1 MSSLTSDDVER
12 EAKHH
17 FELFHALRNRIGD
30 EDVWEIG
37 DYTFDRVE
45 PEEPTDSGF
54 ADIVLYDGTDAVLII
69 ECKKLVKGEAIEE
82 FDPHSSTVIRQ
93 ASRYAGD
100 TGAEYIATYN
110 GKTLVLLRAHEPQ
123 RGILQRRKV
132 TYSQDD
138 FDDREEL
145 MFTVLE
151 DLSAIHQGDSQR
163 WEAEFDVL
171 VGRLKELHQFIYPHL
186 EDSLE
191 TRLSEDDEFAADL
204 MKWANKQGFDYEAEW
219 INNDSLPRKKERK
232 METVHNKFAREDAYL
247 LINQLIFYKIVE
259 DTDKFQTF
267 TSERTYDR
275 ADTEDKILAIRNLS
289 VDELDF
295 LREYLSTRF
304 DTIVEDVDYKA
315 VFEQDSVFGSIQYND
330 RVADTINDFIDELSE
345 YNLSDITGDFLGELY
360 EELIPTKERKEL
372 GEFYTP
378 QIIAR
383 LIVHAS
389 MESTD
394 DIVLD
399 PAVGTGTFP
408 VEAYDWL
415 DNHDGMT
422 HQEVI
427 DRIACVDV
435 NRFAAHLAVINLARQ
450 NLNAKTE
457 RTNIHVEDFFNVG
470 PDQHL
475 LSTETADIDEDDEG
489 FDKVAGQKFAD
500 VNVIVGN
507 PPYINRNEIDDKDL
521 KRGHLPSKY
530 ANYGDDY
537 ISKKSDIYQYFFTKG
552 LEWLDDG
559 GRLGYITSYKWTT
572 IESGEGLMNH
582 FLNNAKIKGVIWFNK
597 ALFEDAMVN
606 TCITLL
612 EKRGEDD
619 PDNKEERDENVVPFL
634 RLEEKRPIPEILDLL
649 DSDISHEGENYRI
662 IRRKQSE
669 LANEKKWSRFLVA
682 PTEYFELVQHDK
694 ITTLPEICR
703 TEGYLTGIK
712 TQCDDFFKVDGETVE
727 EYDIP
732 DKYLT
737 PGLMSKRDIEDGAFL
752 FTADD
757 TDEYFVDLHSL
768 VLDVIDEIESSP
780 IISDEGEVRASNKV
794 DTIQRLVLEHLREEG
809 HDRFAAYIEEKGE
822 EHDYPPKTDE
832 GSHDL
837 SHNIYT
843 RGEVWFD
850 LDDLETPELVIPE
863 TRQHNPGVMWNI
875 DKLAVKDIGRPV
887 YLTAGDE
894 KLMAGVMN
902 SAIGRI
908 FLESH
913 GRISGGQAI
922 RVMVY
927 DMKTLPVVDP
937 REIGDKEAERIIEAF
952 DDWITDPSND
962 DYNNELDNAVLSVLD
977 WEDRVEEL
985 QDIAERMKN
994 LRNESREYEVLVGDT
1009 DQEIDISSVVSDEAQ
1024 TDTKLSDFS

>member
-30 EDVWEIG
+30 GDVWEIG

-138 FDDREEL
+138 FDDREEM

-962 DYNNELDNAVLSVLD
+962 DYNNELDKAVLSVLD

>member
-1 MSSLTSDDVER
+1 MSRLTSDDVER

-17 FELFHALRNRIGD
+17 FELHHALRNRIGD
-30 EDVWEIG
+30 GEVWEVDG
-37 DYTFDRVE
+37 YSFDRVE
-45 PEEPTDSGF
+45 PEEPTESGF
-54 ADIVLYDGTDAVLII
+54 ADLVLYDGTDPVLVI

-82 FDPHSSTVIRQ
+82 FDPHSSTVIKQ
-93 ASRYAGD
+93 ASGYAD
-100 TGAEYIATYN
+100 DLGAEYIATYN
-110 GKTLVLLRAHEPQ
+110 GETMVLLRAHEVN
-123 RGILQRRKV
+123 RGLLHRRKIS
-132 TYSQDD
+132 YSQSD
-138 FDDREEL
+138 FDSREDL
-145 MFTVLE
+145 AFTVLE
-151 DLSAIHQGDSQR
+151 DMVAIDRGDARR
-163 WEAEFDVL
+163 WDEEFDVL
-171 VGRLKELHQFIYPHL
+171 VDRLKELHQFIYPHL

-191 TRLSEDDEFAADL
+191 SRLSEDDDFAGNFAE
-204 MKWANKQGFDYEAEW
+204 WANKQGLDYETDW
-219 INNDSLPRKKERK
+219 VDDDSLSRKKERQ

-259 DTDKFQTF
+259 DTDKFETY
-267 TSERTYDR
+267 TSELAYKR

-315 VFEQDSVFGSIQYND
+315 VFEQNDVFGSVEYND
-330 RVADTINDFIDELSE
+330 RVADTVNDFIDELGD
-345 YNLSDITGDFLGELY
+345 YNLSEITGDFLGELY
-360 EELIPTKERKEL
+360 EELIPTKERKDL

-378 QIIAR
+378 QKIAR
-383 LIVHAS
+383 LIVHATMDS
-389 MESTD
+389 PD

-408 VEAYDWL
+408 VEAYEWL
-415 DNHDGMT
+415 NDHNGKS
-422 HQEVI
+422 HQEVV
-427 DRIACVDV
+427 DQIAGVDV

-457 RTNIHVEDFFNVG
+457 RTNIHVEDFFDVG

-475 LSTETADIDEDDEG
+475 LSTETADINESESG
-489 FDKVAGQKFAD
+489 FDPSVTHKFDD
-500 VNVIVGN
+500 VNVVVGN
-507 PPYINRNEIDDKDL
+507 PPYINRNEIDDKDE
-521 KRGHLPSKY
+521 KRDHLPTKY
-530 ANYGDDY
+530 ANYGNHY

-559 GRLGYITSYKWTT
+559 GRLGFITSYKWTT
-572 IESGEGLMNH
+572 IESGEGLMNY
-582 FLNNAKIKGVIWFNK
+582 FLNNAKIKGIIWFNK
-597 ALFEDAMVN
+597 ALFEDALVN
-606 TCITLL
+606 TCVTIL
-612 EKRGEDD
+612 EKQGEDD

-634 RLEEKRPIPEILDLL
+634 RLEEKRPVSEILDLL
-649 DSDISHEGENYRI
+649 DSDISHEGENYRV

-669 LANEKKWSRFLVA
+669 LAEEKKWSRFLVA

-694 ITTLPEICR
+694 ITTLPEICA

-712 TQCDDFFKVDGETVE
+712 TQCDDFFKVDEGTVE
-727 EYDIP
+727 EYEIP

-737 PGLMSKRDIEDGAFL
+737 PGLMTKRDIDDGAFL

-757 TDEYFVDLHSL
+757 TDEYFVDLHDL

-780 IISDEGEVRASNKV
+780 IVSDDGEVKATNKV
-794 DTIQRLVLEHLREEG
+794 DTIQRLALERLRDEG
-809 HDRFAAYIEEKGE
+809 HDKFADYIEEKGE
-822 EHDYPPKTDE
+822 KHDYPPKNKD

-850 LDDLETPELVIPE
+850 LDELETPELVIPE
-863 TRQHNPGVMWNI
+863 TRQHNPGVMWNV
-875 DKLAVKDIGRPV
+875 DRLAVKDIGRPV
-887 YLTAGDE
+887 YLTAGEE

-902 SAIGRI
+902 SAIGRLFI
-908 FLESH
+908 ESH

-937 REIGDKEAERIIEAF
+937 REIEEEEAERIRDAF
-952 DDWITDPSND
+952 DDWITDPSNE
-962 DYNNELDNAVLSVLD
+962 DYNEELDEAVLSVLD
-977 WEDRVEEL
+977 WEDRVEEI

-994 LRNESREYEVLVGDT
+994 IRNESREYEVLVGET
-1009 DQEIDISSVVSDEAQ
+1009 EREIDISDVVSDEAKTETQ
-1024 TDTKLSDFS
+1024 LSDFT